1 MGDSRDQKPLWT
13 TPLGILTGITGLL
26 IIGGLIGGLATA
38 AITKA
43 SKSDLNEIG
52 FTSYRRGVTSYR
64 QGQYQEALNYYQQ
77 ALVIYREVGDR
88 AGEGAILNNIGRVY
102 AALRQYEQALKN
114 YQQALV
120 VYRNVQD
127 RAREESTLDNI
138 SEIGITSYRRGVTS
152 YRQGQHQ

>member
-77 ALVIYREVGDR
+77 ALPAYREVGDR
-88 AGEGAILNNIGRVY
+88 AREGQTHYDIGKAHY
-102 AALRQYEQALKN
+102 ALGQYGQAL
-114 YQQALV
+114 
-120 VYRNVQD
+120 
-127 RAREESTLDNI
+127 ES
-138 SEIGITSYRRGVTS
+138 
-152 YRQGQHQ
+152 